1 MYKLDLLLKEQQIMS
16 SQCLTLGS
24 RYKNICKLCNR
35 QQILGAYAEIMP
47 MMKIRWIPV
56 SSTGMTGIGTGMTP
70 ILLEITLILQLLC
83 SKHWNDIMIGLL

>member
-1 MYKLDLLLKEQQIMS
+1 MYKLDLLLKEQQTVS

-35 QQILGAYAEIMP
+35 QQILGAYAEIML

-56 SSTGMTGIGTGMTP
+56 SRTGMTRRRDAGMR
-70 ILLEITLILQLLC
+70 
-83 SKHWNDIMIGLL
+83 GLL

>member
-1 MYKLDLLLKEQQIMS
+1 MYKLDLLLKEQQTVS

-56 SSTGMTGIGTGMTP
+56 SSTGMTGVGAGMTKIDIEMTKVGNRVTP
-70 ILLEITLILQLLC
+70 LQLRGIL
-83 SKHWNDIMIGLL
+83 